1 MRRDIAG
8 FATAGVLVLA
18 ACSPADAEGLEKD
31 TYLSLGDSL
40 AVGFQPDESG
50 GGETPYGYPEVLYR
64 SLYGSDSTLDHESM
78 GCPGEDTTSMLEG
91 SEFCH
96 YDEGSQ
102 LEAAEAF
109 MEDNRDSLRLVTLGV
124 GANNFTICVEEDG
137 DAFTIDEECVDEGLD
152 RLHSE
157 LPDIVERVRDAA
169 GDDVQI
175 VGMNY
180 YNPFV
185 VASLTEDEPTDEDAD
200 AASDDETAGEDEDA
214 PLTGEALAEYG
225 NEVLAELNDEIAD
238 AYAAND
244 VDLADVAREFEWD
257 NDEESESDT
266 GLPTNVQMI
275 CDYTWMCDTALGP
288 DIHTNDAG
296 GQLIAEVF
304 RGELPR

>member
-8 FATAGVLVLA
+8 FTTAGVLVLA
-18 ACSPADAEGLEKD
+18 ACSPADAGGVEKD
-31 TYLSLGDSL
+31 TYVSLGDSL

-50 GGETPYGYPEVLYR
+50 GGETAYGYPEVFYR
-64 SLYGSDSTLDHESM
+64 SLYGGDSTLDHESM

-91 SEFCH
+91 SEYCH

-102 LEAAEAF
+102 MEAAEAF
-109 MEDNRDSLRLVTLGV
+109 MEDNRNSLRLVTLGV

-137 DAFTIDEECVDEGLD
+137 DDFTIDEECVDEGLE
-152 RLHSE
+152 RLHAE
-157 LPDIVERVRDAA
+157 LPGIVERVRDAA

-175 VGMNY
+175 IGMNY

-185 VASLTEDEPTDEDAD
+185 VAALTEEEPADDDAD
-200 AASDDETAGEDEDA
+200 ATPEDEDA
-214 PLTGEALAEYG
+214 PLTGESLAEYG
-225 NEVLAELNDEIAD
+225 NEVLAEVNDELAD
-238 AYAAND
+238 AYAANN
-244 VDLADVAREFEWD
+244 VDLADVAEEFEWD
-257 NDEESESDT
+257 NNEESESDT

-275 CDYTWMCDTALGP
+275 CDFTWMCDTTLGP

-304 RGELPR
+304 RSELQR